1 MNPSPPR
8 LQLQGLTKAYP
19 TLVANDQVSLTVKAG
34 EIHAVLGE
42 NGAGKSTLMKM
53 IYGVTQPTA
62 GQIVWEGTA
71 VAIKSPAMARSLGI
85 GMVFQH
91 FSLFESLTV
100 AENTS
105 LSLGSSH
112 TPSSAAQALLQAAAR
127 FGLEVHPEKFIHD
140 LSVGERQ
147 RVEILR
153 CLLQDPK
160 LLILD
165 EPTSVLPPQAIEGLF
180 AMLRRLASDG
190 CSILYISHKL
200 QEIQQL
206 CDRATILRAGK
217 VVAECRPREET
228 AASLAA
234 LMIGRDTEPLSKR
247 PAAASTKKIFAAQR
261 LTIPSPDPY
270 GTHLDDISFAVPQ
283 GKILGIAGVS
293 GNGQRELLWA
303 LSGETRCPHPKM
315 LSLNGQPIGNQG
327 PAIRRHLGICVV
339 PEDRLGTG
347 AIPSMSLEE
356 NGLLTAVYTQPVVH
370 HGLVD
375 QKATHAFAQ
384 ACIAQFDVRCSGPQA
399 LASSLSGGNLQKFI
413 VGRELLQTPQLL
425 VCSQPTWG
433 VDVGAAALLRQAIQ
447 SLAQQG
453 SAVILISEDLDEILE
468 VSDEV
473 AVLFEGKLSPPM
485 PASEASPE
493 RVGLLMAGVWQ
504 QQTDAGASTTSVS
517 HRAGD
522 STRVASP

>member
-1 MNPSPPR
+1 
-8 LQLQGLTKAYP
+8 
-19 TLVANDQVSLTVKAG
+19 
-34 EIHAVLGE
+34 
-42 NGAGKSTLMKM
+42 
-53 IYGVTQPTA
+53 
-62 GQIVWEGTA
+62 
-71 VAIKSPAMARSLGI
+71 
-85 GMVFQH
+85 MVFQH

-105 LSLGSSH
+105 LSLGAGH
-112 TPSSAAQALLQAAAR
+112 TPRHAAEALLQAAAR
-127 FGLEVHPEKFIHD
+127 YGLEVAPEKYIHD

-180 AMLRRLASDG
+180 AMLRRLASEG

-200 QEIQQL
+200 QEIQVL

-217 VVAECRPREET
+217 VVAECRPQDET

-234 LMIGRDTEPLSKR
+234 LMIGRNTEPLPR
-247 PAAASTKKIFAAQR
+247 RAPAVSTKTVFAAEG
-261 LTIPSPDPY
+261 LTLMSPDPY
-270 GTHLDDISFAVPQ
+270 GTHLDNISFAVPQ

-303 LSGETRCPHPKM
+303 LSGETRCPRPEM
-315 LSLNGQPIGNQG
+315 LQLCQEPIGHSG
-327 PAIRRHLGICVV
+327 PAARRRLGMSVV

-356 NGLLTAVYTQPVVH
+356 NGLLTGVYTQPMVR

-375 QKATHAFAQ
+375 QKATHAFAK
-384 ACIAQFDVRCSGPQA
+384 ACITQFDVRCSGAEA
-399 LASSLSGGNLQKFI
+399 LAGALSGGNLQKFI
-413 VGRELLQTPQLL
+413 VGRELLQTPQVF

-433 VDVGAAALLRQAIQ
+433 VDVGAAALLRRAIQ

-453 SAVILISEDLDEILE
+453 SAVVLISEDLDEILE

-473 AVLFEGKLSPPM
+473 AVLFEGRLSPPM

-504 QQTDAGASTTSVS
+504 AQANGQRNTGPALPTNVKTSQME
-517 HRAGD
+517 
-522 STRVASP
+522 SP